1 MVAAMHNQKDLQ
13 RFVEFVYMR
22 TYTYKEISTNMDK
35 NLAKGQMQEL
45 FEEVSNYFFLLS
57 EPTRLKILHALC
69 GGERPVGEIVS
80 EIESTQANVSRQ
92 LNMLYRAKIL
102 ARRKDGTQVY
112 YRIDDQNTVDVCRTV
127 CGKMSVKLANNKTLD
142 KDAVDSFMAGGE

>member
-1 MVAAMHNQKDLQ
+1 
-13 RFVEFVYMR
+13 
-22 TYTYKEISTNMDK
+22 MDK
-35 NLAKGQMQEL
+35 KLEKGQMQEL

-69 GGERPVGEIVS
+69 GGERPVGDIVA

-92 LNMLYRAKIL
+92 LNMLYRSKIL

-127 CGKMSVKLANNKTLD
+127 CGKMSAKLTNSRPLD

>member
-1 MVAAMHNQKDLQ
+1 MK
-13 RFVEFVYMR
+13 
-22 TYTYKEISTNMDK
+22 
-35 NLAKGQMQEL
+35 EL

-69 GGERPVGEIVS
+69 HGERPVGEIVV

-102 ARRKDGTQVY
+102 ARRKEGTLVY
-112 YRIDDQNTVDVCRTV
+112 YRIEDQKTIDMCKTV
-127 CGKMSVKLANNKTLD
+127 CGQIANKIMHRHMSEEAAAATFES
-142 KDAVDSFMAGGE
+142 AHG

>member
-1 MVAAMHNQKDLQ
+1 MPKDLA
-13 RFVEFVYMR
+13 
-22 TYTYKEISTNMDK
+22 KE
-35 NLAKGQMQEL
+35 QMQEV

-69 GGERPVGEIVS
+69 NGERPVGEIVT

-92 LNMLYRAKIL
+92 LNMLYRSKIL

-112 YRIDDQNTVDVCRTV
+112 YRIDDQNTIDLCRTV
-127 CGKMSVKLANNKTLD
+127 CGQMSRKVVNKSTLD
-142 KDAVDSFMAGGE
+142 QDAVDNFMSGSE

>member
-1 MVAAMHNQKDLQ
+1 
-13 RFVEFVYMR
+13 
-22 TYTYKEISTNMDK
+22 
-35 NLAKGQMQEL
+35 MQEL

-69 GGERPVGEIVS
+69 NGERPVGEIVA

-92 LNMLYRAKIL
+92 LNMLYRARIL

-112 YRIDDQNTVDVCRTV
+112 YRIEDQTTIEMCRNV
-127 CGKMSVKLANNKTLD
+127 CGRIATKIERKYELD
-142 KDAVDSFMAGGE
+142 KAASESFVGTEG

>member
-1 MVAAMHNQKDLQ
+1 
-13 RFVEFVYMR
+13 
-22 TYTYKEISTNMDK
+22 MDK
-35 NLAKGQMQEL
+35 PLDKEQMQEL

-69 GGERPVGEIVS
+69 NGERPVGEVVA

-92 LNMLYRAKIL
+92 LNMLYRARIL

-112 YRIDDQNTVDVCRTV
+112 YRIDDQNTIDLCRSV
-127 CGKMSVKLANNKTLD
+127 CGRIATKIETRYALD
-142 KDAVDSFMAGGE
+142 KAASESFVGAGD

>member
-1 MVAAMHNQKDLQ
+1 MNKEPGKED
-13 RFVEFVYMR
+13 MR
-22 TYTYKEISTNMDK
+22 
-35 NLAKGQMQEL
+35 EL

-69 GGERPVGEIVS
+69 NGERPVGEIVT

-92 LNMLYRAKIL
+92 LNMLYRARIL

-112 YRIDDQNTVDVCRTV
+112 YRIDDQNTIDVCRTV
-127 CGKMSVKLANNKTLD
+127 CGQMSSKIVTKNTLNK
-142 KDAVDSFMAGGE
+142 KSVDSFMVAGE